1 MVKIY
6 LLWSDLMINTIKF
19 KINYI
24 NIDLL
29 RELKLLP
36 QPKDN
41 SINRFLVEKIKRI
54 NYDI

>member
-1 MVKIY
+1 
-6 LLWSDLMINTIKF
+6 MISTMKF

-36 QPKDN
+36 QPKYN

-54 NYDI
+54 KYDI